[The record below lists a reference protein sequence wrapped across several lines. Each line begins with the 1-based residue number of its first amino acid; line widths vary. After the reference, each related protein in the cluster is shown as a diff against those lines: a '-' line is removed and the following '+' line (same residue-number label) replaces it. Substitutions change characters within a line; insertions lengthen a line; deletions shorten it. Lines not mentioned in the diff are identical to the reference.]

1 MTRSMRQTAIT
12 AELEETYGVGAT
24 SWSAAS
30 IILCSQPAHRVLR
43 GTTPR
48 QIWYPHMGASEELV
62 ASRVAEIKFTVELA
76 GSGTA
81 GTAPP
86 WGKLLRACGYA
97 ETITAATRV
106 EYSPVST
113 GFESLT
119 IRYFRAGMRYV
130 SRGARGSVQFKL
142 PAFGIPQAEFTFL
155 GFDTQAW
162 DGAALG
168 SYDLTAWK
176 RPDVLTDEF
185 AGDIRFGCTFATGAV
200 TGGTIMASRGLEIN
214 GGQKVEHMELLGG
227 ERISIT
233 DRETT
238 GQTSVAV
245 SAADEVAWRT
255 DINAN
260 SLTTLGFNWG
270 AVAGNRGTI
279 WCPAVQRVEPQ
290 QEDYKGDLLI
300 QTQLRMLPKLGNDD
314 MILVVR

>member
-1 MTRSMRQTAIT
+1 MTRSMKQTAIS
-12 AELEETYGVGAT
+12 AELEETYAGAPTGWSAT
-24 SWSAAS
+24 SVLLISNPS
-30 IILCSQPAHRVLR
+30 HRVMR

-81 GTAPP
+81 GTPPP

-97 ETITAATRV
+97 ETITAGVRV
-106 EYSPVST
+106 EYSPVSED
-113 GFESLT
+113 FESLT
-119 IRYFRAGMRYV
+119 IRYYRAGMRYA

-162 DGAALG
+162 DSAALG
-168 SYDLTAWK
+168 AYDLSPWQ

-185 AGDIRFGCTFATGAV
+185 AGDIRFGCTFATGQV
-200 TGGTIMASRGLEIN
+200 TGGTIVASRGLDIN

-238 GQTSVAV
+238 GQTSVAL
-245 SAADEVAWRT
+245 SAADEVAWRNE
-255 DINAN
+255 INAN
-260 SLTTLGFNWG
+260 TLTTLGFNWG
-270 AVAGNRGTI
+270 GTAGNRGTI
-279 WCPAVQRVEPQ
+279 FCPAVQRVDPQ

-300 QTQLRMLPKLGNDD
+300 QTQLRMLPKVGNDD
-314 MILVVR
+314 MILVLR